1 MLTLIILRFT
11 SRSRYDDGPYLA
23 FATLLLDIAMTL
35 TLTAFI
41 DPKAGGVLL
50 ALNALG
56 WVLSLFAGRNGKR
69 DHARHLNRKAPR

>member
-11 SRSRYDDGPYLA
+11 SRDRYDDGPYLA

-35 TLTAFI
+35 ALTALI

-50 ALNALG
+50 ALNNLG
-56 WVLSLFAGRNGKR
+56 WVLSLFVGRNGKR
-69 DHARHLNRKAPR
+69 DHARHLDRKAP